1 MEFQRDVFRP
11 RMEPHRSIYDAFQAE
26 AAKRKSRSVE
36 EWIQAEIN
44 AVHQAALAAS
54 SDPRFKLK
62 APTMDMVRSAE
73 IYARGSADY
82 GLKWTC
88 QLIRSMQ
95 T

>member
-1 MEFQRDVFRP
+1 MHDVFRP
-11 RMEPHRSIYDAFQAE
+11 RMEPHCSIYDAFQDE
-26 AAKRKSRSVE
+26 AAKRKVRPFE
-36 EWIQAEIN
+36 EWSRAEMN
-44 AVHQAALAAS
+44 AVHQAATTAAS
-54 SDPRFKLK
+54 DPQFKLK
-62 APTMDMVRSAE
+62 PPTMEMVRAAE